1 MTDQEPGQEPPH
13 IPDLDGDSEVS
24 KTVLPGAATLL
35 SAIED
40 PVRLYMREIGRI
52 DLLDADDEFWLSSR
66 MKAQDLVVELRGRF
80 THPAQGENY
89 ALMEAIF
96 EEILAINDELF
107 KVSWKDKGIAKIIQ
121 VSKPDIYQI
130 TLETQKLRQTW
141 QVDQPSYLRGYF
153 AKNYWDIGKK
163 QRDEIKQIFRL
174 YLCLYLLP
182 PQLAQMLLEHL
193 SRKSRLPGGAFFKD
207 NLPDKGV
214 LQANFTEIDLRNGES
229 CQVLTLANL
238 RLVVSV
244 AKRYMNRGIPFLDL
258 IQEGNLG
265 LLRAVQK
272 FDPTLGYKFSTYA
285 TWWIRQS
292 ISRYIAEHARTIRIP
307 VHMYESISRVLRI
320 QRYLTQKLGRDP
332 TVEEMA
338 LESDFLDDA
347 SVEAILHAQKEEVS
361 LDPIHLIAWEDAA
374 DKIRN
379 ILKVAEEP
387 ISLER
392 PVGDEDNS
400 TLGDFIEDQ
409 EAVAPMDEA
418 AREMLREQVRRSLS
432 SLSERERQVLELRFG
447 LIDGQEH
454 TLEEVSRYYNV
465 TRERVRQIEAKALRK
480 LRHPSRSSDLR
491 EFL

>member
-1 MTDQEPGQEPPH
+1 MTEKDPAQAAPQYHDPEGEQEISKSSAPG
-13 IPDLDGDSEVS
+13 V
-24 KTVLPGAATLL
+24 AALL
-35 SAIED
+35 STIDD

-52 DLLDADDEFWLSSR
+52 ELLDADDEFWLSSR
-66 MKAQDLVVELRGRF
+66 MKAQDLVEELENEQIKSG
-80 THPAQGENY
+80 QGERT
-89 ALMEAIF
+89 ALMLAIID
-96 EEILAINDELF
+96 ELLAINASL
-107 KVSWKDKGIAKIIQ
+107 KAITRKIQ
-121 VSKPDIYQI
+121 VDMPDVNRIA
-130 TLETQKLRQTW
+130 LEAEKLRQST
-141 QVDQPSYLRGYF
+141 QTDAPSYLRNYF
-153 AKNYWDIGKK
+153 EVTFWTPEKK
-163 QRDEIKQIFRL
+163 QRDVIKRIYRL

-182 PQLAQMLLEHL
+182 PELSENLLEHF
-193 SRKSRLPGGAFFKD
+193 SQKPSLPGQRFFKS
-207 NLPDKGV
+207 NLPSEEA
-214 LQANFTEIDLRNGES
+214 LRINFIEVDLLNGEAN
-229 CQVLTLANL
+229 QVLTLANL

-244 AKRYMNRGIPFLDL
+244 AKRFMNRGITFLDL

-265 LLRAVQK
+265 LLRGVQK

-320 QRYLTQKLGRDP
+320 QRILTQKLGREP
-332 TVEEMA
+332 TLEEMA
-338 LESDFLDDA
+338 LESDFLDEDSA
-347 SVEAILHAQKEEVS
+347 EAIRAALIENVP
-361 LDPIHLIAWEDAA
+361 LDPIHAVAWEDAA

-400 TLGDFIEDQ
+400 TLADFIEDQ
-409 EAVAPMDEA
+409 EAAAPMDEA
-418 AREMLREQVRRSLS
+418 AKEILREQIRNSLS

-447 LIDGQEH
+447 LIDGQDH
-454 TLEEVSRYYNV
+454 TLEEVSQYFNV
-465 TRERVRQIEAKALRK
+465 TRERIRQIEAKALRK